1 MNIKIKNCNNIDSGE
16 IGIQPD
22 KLNIKLGI
30 NGAGKSTIA
39 RSLRMSI
46 DGKDLSS
53 LKPFKHEN
61 DKTDEHA
68 PAVSGLDKIRSVK
81 VFNEEYISQFVFKP
95 EELIENS
102 FGIFIK
108 TPDYTEKMEA
118 INALIADAKKVFQE
132 HKGLDQAIKDFEQ
145 LAADMRTTAA
155 GSLAGNSKMSK
166 AFGGNGNILEN
177 IPDEL
182 SSYTNY
188 LKSDS
193 NVKWLKWQAQ
203 GNAFLDLDSGC
214 PYCIAPTEEKKERIK
229 KVSEVYNSKTVEN
242 LGAIIDVIG
251 KLGDYF
257 SASAVS
263 TLDGIVKKIEGLNK
277 EDEGFLVEL
286 KEQADRLSNHLKKI
300 QNLSNFDFK
309 DKDKAK
315 EEINALRIDIRLYP
329 YLDSEKT
336 QQVVATVDA
345 SITEV
350 VDKIGLLK
358 GQIAQQES
366 LVRNAIENN
375 QKKINGFLSC
385 AGYKYQ
391 VELLREENDIKLRLR
406 HTEGTKAVQN
416 GDQHLSYGERNA
428 FAVIL
433 FMYECLAQKP
443 GPDLIILDDP
453 ISSFD
458 KNKKFSILHKLF
470 RGSHSLKS
478 KTVLLLTHDVEPV
491 IDTIKIMPD
500 KFAEF
505 TVASYLRNRNGSLT
519 EEAISYGDIL
529 SFKQICDAVL
539 ETHSNKLI
547 KLIYLRRY
555 FDVLDDKGMEYQMLS
570 SLFKKASTPYIKN
583 GDDERDFTS
592 EQKSETEDK
601 ISELI
606 KGFSYDELLAVLGDK
621 TQIVEAYKQAEN
633 GYEKVQIFRLL
644 EAEHEDHVVRKYI
657 SETFHI
663 ENDLVCQLSPQ
674 KYDPVPDFLIGA
686 CDLYIKRKLPS
697 ELDKHTDVQ
706 PSQSH

>member
-1 MNIKIKNCNNIDSGE
+1 MNIEIKNCNNID
-16 IGIQPD
+16 IGQINIQPN

-30 NGAGKSTIA
+30 NGTGKSTIA
-39 RSLRMSI
+39 RSLTMSVA
-46 DGKDLSS
+46 GEDLSL

-61 DKTDEHA
+61 DKTDEYA
-68 PAVSGLDKIRSVK
+68 PTVSGLDGIEAVKI
-81 VFNEEYISQFVFKP
+81 FNEEYVSQFAFKP

-102 FGIFIK
+102 FEIFIK

-118 INALIADAKKVFQE
+118 INNLIADAKKVFQE
-132 HKGLDQAIKDFEQ
+132 HEWLAQAIKDFDQ

-177 IPDEL
+177 IPEEL

-188 LKSDS
+188 LKSNS

-203 GNAFLDLDSGC
+203 GNAFLNLDSGC
-214 PYCIAPTEEKKERIK
+214 PYCIEPTEEKKERIK
-229 KVSEVYNSKTVEN
+229 KVSELYNSKTVEN
-242 LGAIIDVIG
+242 LGAIIDVIE

-257 SASAVS
+257 STSTVS
-263 TLDGIVKKIEGLNK
+263 TLQDIVKKIEGLN
-277 EDEGFLVEL
+277 EADELFLVTL
-286 KEQADRLSNHLKKI
+286 KRQAETLSNQLKKI

-309 DKDKAK
+309 DKDKAE
-315 EEINALRIDIRLYP
+315 EEINALKIDMSRYE
-329 YLDSEKT
+329 YLNSEKT
-336 QQVVATVDA
+336 QQVVASVDA

-358 GQIAQQES
+358 GQIAQQER
-366 LVRNAIENN
+366 LVKDAIENH
-375 QKKINGFLSC
+375 QKEINGFLAY
-385 AGYKYQ
+385 AGYKYE
-391 VELLREENDIKLRLR
+391 VELLGEKNDIKLRLK
-406 HTEGTKAVQN
+406 HTDGTKSVQN

-433 FMYECLAQKP
+433 FMYDCLAQS
-443 GPDLIILDDP
+443 PDLIILDDP

-470 RGSHSLKS
+470 RGSNSLKS

-491 IDTIKIMPD
+491 IDTVKIMHD

-505 TVASYLRNRNGSLT
+505 TVASYLRNRNGSLS
-519 EEAISYGDIL
+519 EETISYGDVL
-529 SFKQICDAVL
+529 SFKQICDAVR
-539 ETHSNKLI
+539 ETHPNTLI
-547 KLIYLRRY
+547 RLIYLRRY
-555 FDVLDDKGMEYQMLS
+555 FDILDDKGLEYQMLS

-583 GDDERDFTS
+583 GNDEVDFTP
-592 EQKSETEDK
+592 EQKTETEGK

-606 KGFSYDELLAVLGDK
+606 GGFSYDELQAVMSDSS
-621 TQIVEAYKQAEN
+621 QIVEAYRQAVN

-644 EAEHEDHVVRKYI
+644 EAGHDDHVVRKHI
-657 SETFHI
+657 NETFHI

-674 KYDPVPDFLIGA
+674 KYDPVPDFLVEA
-686 CDLYIKRKLPS
+686 CDQYIAQRI
-697 ELDKHTDVQ
+697 
-706 PSQSH
+706 SQN

>member
-1 MNIKIKNCNNIDSGE
+1 MNIEIKNCNNIDLGV
-16 IGIQPD
+16 IGIQPK

-30 NGAGKSTIA
+30 NGTGKSTIA
-39 RSLRMSI
+39 RSLTLSV
-46 DGKDLSS
+46 DEEDLSS

-61 DKTDEHA
+61 DKTDEYT
-68 PAVSGLDKIRSVK
+68 PAVSGLDEIGSVK
-81 VFNEEYISQFVFKP
+81 VFNEEYVTQFVFKP
-95 EELIENS
+95 EELVENS
-102 FGIFIK
+102 FEIFIK
-108 TPDYTEKMEA
+108 TPAYTQKMEA
-118 INALIADAKKVFQE
+118 INALIGDAKKVFQE
-132 HKGLDQAIKDFEQ
+132 HEWLAQAIKDFDQ

-155 GSLAGNSKMSK
+155 GALAGNSKMSK

-188 LKSDS
+188 LKSNS

-214 PYCIAPTEEKKERIK
+214 PYCIAPTEENKERIK

-242 LGAIIDVIG
+242 LGAIIDVIE

-257 SASAVS
+257 STSTVS
-263 TLDGIVKKIEGLNK
+263 TLEGIVKKIEGLN
-277 EDEGFLVEL
+277 EAEELFLVTL
-286 KEQADRLSNHLKKI
+286 KQQAEALSNHLKKI

-309 DKDKAK
+309 DKDRAE
-315 EEINALRIDIRLYP
+315 EEINALKIDISLYQ
-329 YLDSEKT
+329 YLNSEKT
-336 QQVVATVDA
+336 QQVVASVDA

-358 GQIAQQES
+358 GQIAQQER
-366 LVRNAIENN
+366 LVKDAIENN
-375 QKKINGFLSC
+375 QKEINGFLSY
-385 AGYKYQ
+385 AGYKYE
-391 VELLREENDIKLRLR
+391 VELLGEKNDIKLRLR
-406 HTEGTKAVQN
+406 HTDGTKAVQN

-433 FMYECLAQKP
+433 FMYECLAQS
-443 GPDLIILDDP
+443 PDLIILDDP

-470 RGSHSLKS
+470 RGSNSLKS

-491 IDTIKIMPD
+491 IDTVKIMPD

-519 EEAISYGDIL
+519 EETISYGDVL
-529 SFKQICDAVL
+529 SFKQVCDAVR
-539 ETHSNKLI
+539 ETHPNKLI
-547 KLIYLRRY
+547 RLIYLRRY
-555 FDVLDDKGMEYQMLS
+555 FDILDDKGMEYQMLS

-583 GDDERDFTS
+583 GDDEVDFTS
-592 EQKSETEDK
+592 EQKSEVEGK
-601 ISELI
+601 VSELVG
-606 KGFSYDELLAVLGDK
+606 GFSYDELLAVIGDN
-621 TQIVEAYKQAEN
+621 TQIVAAYRQAEN

-644 EAEHEDHVVRKYI
+644 EAEHEDHVVRKHI

-663 ENDLVCQLSPQ
+663 ENDLVFQLSPQ
-674 KYDPVPDFLIGA
+674 KYDPVPDFLIDT
-686 CDLYIKRKLPS
+686 CDQYID
-697 ELDKHTDVQ
+697 ENHTQ
-706 PSQSH
+706 G